1 MRELIHFYND
11 PCLWAL
17 ASDTT
22 QPQELFLGEQL
33 LRAAPKSLLDLLI
46 RVVFCI
52 VFFLIGARII
62 ALLRRLTRNALAR
75 ANASQEVKQFLDS
88 AVKVGL
94 YAFLI
99 FQLAIRLGI
108 DATTIATVLGTATA
122 TLGLAFQGSLKNCI
136 GGIMIMLLH
145 PFRVGDYI
153 VESAF
158 GNEGSVTEI
167 TIFYTRL
174 ATVDNKIILLPN
186 GPLADASI
194 TNVTNEDCRRLELK
208 VGLSYR
214 ADIRQAKAVLE
225 RLIQEE
231 ERIRKDKEY
240 LIYVDELG
248 SSSVVLGTRFWTGTG
263 EYWPVKWDMLEA
275 IKYAFEENG
284 REIPY
289 PQVDVHVK
297 SMEGL
302 PKER

>member
-1 MRELIHFYND
+1 MKGRNHFFAS
-11 PCLWAL
+11 PAVWAL
-17 ASDTT
+17 AGDAT
-22 QPQELFLGEQL
+22 QPQELFLGERL
-33 LRAAPKSLLDLLI
+33 LRAAPKSLMDLLI
-46 RVVFCI
+46 RVVFC
-52 VFFLIGARII
+52 VAFFLIGARVI
-62 ALLRRLTRNALAR
+62 ALLRRLTRNALSR

-99 FQLAIRLGI
+99 FQIAIRMGI
-108 DATTIATVLGTATA
+108 DAATIATVLGTATA
-122 TLGLAFQGSLKNCI
+122 TVGLAFQGSLKNCI
-136 GGIMIMLLH
+136 GGIMIMILH

-208 VGLSYR
+208 VGISYR

-225 RLIQEE
+225 GLILQEE
-231 ERIRKDKEY
+231 RVRRDKEY
-240 LIYVDELG
+240 LIYVDELAG
-248 SSSVVLGTRFWTGTG
+248 SSVVLGTRFWTGTG
-263 EYWPVKWDMLEA
+263 DYWPVKWDMLEA
-275 IKYAFEENG
+275 IKYAFDENG
-284 REIPY
+284 IEIPY
-289 PQVDVHVK
+289 PQMDIHMRAAETK
-297 SMEGL
+297 DIS
-302 PKER
+302 

>member
-1 MRELIHFYND
+1 MKGLEHFLAR
-11 PCLWAL
+11 PAVWAL
-17 ASDTT
+17 AGDAT
-22 QPQELFLGEQL
+22 QPQELFLGERL
-33 LRAAPKSLLDLLI
+33 LRAAPKSLMDLLI
-46 RVVFCI
+46 RVVFC
-52 VFFLIGARII
+52 VAFFLIGARVI
-62 ALLRRLTRNALAR
+62 ALLRRLTRNALSR

-99 FQLAIRLGI
+99 FQIAIRMGI
-108 DATTIATVLGTATA
+108 DAATIATVLGTATA
-122 TLGLAFQGSLKNCI
+122 TVGLAFQGSLKNCI
-136 GGIMIMLLH
+136 GGIMIMILH

-208 VGLSYR
+208 VGISYR

-225 RLIQEE
+225 GLILQEE
-231 ERIRKDKEY
+231 RVRRDKEY
-240 LIYVDELG
+240 LIYVDELAG
-248 SSSVVLGTRFWTGTG
+248 SSVVLGTRFWTGTG
-263 EYWPVKWDMLEA
+263 DYWPVKWDMLEA
-275 IKYAFEENG
+275 IKYAFDENG
-284 REIPY
+284 IEIPY
-289 PQVDVHVK
+289 PQMDIHMRAEETK
-297 SMEGL
+297 DIS
-302 PKER
+302 

>member
-1 MRELIHFYND
+1 MKGLEHFLAR
-11 PCLWAL
+11 PAVWAL
-17 ASDTT
+17 AGDAT
-22 QPQELFLGEQL
+22 QPQELFLGERL
-33 LRAAPKSLLDLLI
+33 LRAAPKSLMDLLI
-46 RVVFCI
+46 RVVFC
-52 VFFLIGARII
+52 VAFFLIGARVI
-62 ALLRRLTRNALAR
+62 ALLRRLTRNALSR

-99 FQLAIRLGI
+99 FQIAIRMGI
-108 DATTIATVLGTATA
+108 DAATIATVLGTATA
-122 TLGLAFQGSLKNCI
+122 TVGLAFQGSLKNCI
-136 GGIMIMLLH
+136 GGIMIMILH

-208 VGLSYR
+208 VGISYR

-225 RLIQEE
+225 GLILQEE
-231 ERIRKDKEY
+231 RVRQDKEY
-240 LIYVDELG
+240 LIYVDELAG
-248 SSSVVLGTRFWTGTG
+248 SSVVLGTRFWTGTG
-263 EYWPVKWDMLEA
+263 DYWPVKWDMLEA
-275 IKYAFEENG
+275 IKYAFDENG
-284 REIPY
+284 IEIPY
-289 PQVDVHVK
+289 PQMDIHMRAAETK
-297 SMEGL
+297 DIS
-302 PKER
+302 